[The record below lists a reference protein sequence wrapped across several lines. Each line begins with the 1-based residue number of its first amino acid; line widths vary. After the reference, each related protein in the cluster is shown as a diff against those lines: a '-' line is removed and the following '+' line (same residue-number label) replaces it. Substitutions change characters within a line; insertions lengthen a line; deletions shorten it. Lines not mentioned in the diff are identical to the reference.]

1 MSADATATP
10 FTLRT
15 VLVLVVM
22 GVIGFLAFLL
32 LTAYG
37 EDLQPEQRP
46 GNHALATSAVGFAGA
61 ADLVRRVHGSV
72 KMVRRDADLDTPDPL
87 VITLEPTTDPDTIEK
102 LLKRRAALP
111 TILVLP
117 KWLTMPR
124 RDKPAWVMSFGSIP
138 VSELSRQIAKVTK
151 AKVSANGDGLRTI
164 AGDDL
169 EAVVVDLGDEE
180 EEDLQRILTDANGNM
195 LVARVKEKPLLIVA
209 DPDLLD
215 NQGLKTLAGAER
227 AMQLLGAFGEGHV
240 AFDLTLHGF
249 GQNPNLLKLAFEAP
263 FLPLTLCLLIA
274 ALLAGWH
281 AMLRFGPALP
291 ELRGVAFGKRAI
303 AENGAALLRLAGRRH
318 RTGDRYAA
326 LIRDTAASATGAP
339 SNLPPEALDR
349 YLDRLD
355 KTGEPFTAL
364 AERAGHA
371 QDTRA
376 LLDAARALYQWKRT
390 VTREH

>member
-1 MSADATATP
+1 MSADTTASP
-10 FTLRT
+10 FTMRT
-15 VLVLVVM
+15 VLVLVAL
-22 GVIGFLAFLL
+22 GVVGFLSFLL
-32 LTAYG
+32 MTAYG
-37 EDLQPEQRP
+37 EDLQPSQRP
-46 GNHALATSAVGFAGA
+46 GNHALATSAIGFFGA
-61 ADLVRRVHGSV
+61 AELVRQVHGSAR
-72 KMVRRDADLDTPDPL
+72 MVRRDGDLDTSDTL
-87 VITLEPTTDPDTIEK
+87 VITLEPTTDPETVEK
-102 LLKRRAALP
+102 LIKRRASQP

-124 RDKPAWVMSFGSIP
+124 RDKPAWVTSFGTIP
-138 VSELSRQIAKVTK
+138 TGTVSQQIAKVT
-151 AKVSANGDGLRTI
+151 SASISETPNGLRTLSG
-164 AGDDL
+164 AGL
-169 EAVVVDLGDEE
+169 EPVLEDSGGKALVVTMKD
-180 EEDLQRILTDANGNM
+180 QPT
-195 LVARVKEKPLLIVA
+195 LIVA

-215 NQGLKTLAGAER
+215 NQGLKTLAGAAR
-227 AMQLLGAFGEGHV
+227 AMEVLDWFDDGQRGI

-249 GQNPNLLKLAFEAP
+249 SSNPNLLKLAFEAP
-263 FLPLTLCLLIA
+263 FLPLTLCLLVA

-281 AMLRFGPALP
+281 ALLRFGPALP

-326 LIRDTAASATGAP
+326 LIRDSAAGATGAP
-339 SNLPPEALDR
+339 PNLPPEALDR

-355 KTGEPFTAL
+355 KDGEPFTAM
-364 AERAGHA
+364 AERASHA

>member
-1 MSADATATP
+1 MSADTSNTP
-10 FTLRT
+10 FAMRT
-15 VLVLVVM
+15 VLIMVVLGTV
-22 GVIGFLAFLL
+22 GFLAFLL
-32 LTAYG
+32 LSAYG
-37 EDLQPEQRP
+37 EDLQPAQRP
-46 GNHALATSAVGFAGA
+46 GNHALSPSAVGFAGA
-61 ADLVRRVHGSV
+61 AELVKRVHGSV
-72 KMVRRDADLDTPDPL
+72 KMVRRDGDLDTADTL
-87 VITLEPTTDPDTIEK
+87 VVTLEPGTDPEAIAK
-102 LLKRRAALP
+102 LIKRRAELP

-117 KWLTMPR
+117 KWLTAPR
-124 RDKPAWVMSFGSIP
+124 RDKPAWVASFGTLPIEM
-138 VSELSRQIAKVTK
+138 VSKQIAKV
-151 AKVSANGDGLRTI
+151 AKVTVSEPADGLRTI
-164 AGDDL
+164 AGSGI
-169 EAVVVDLGDEE
+169 EALLADA
-180 EEDLQRILTDANGNM
+180 EDGGVERVLTDADGKL
-195 LVARVKEKPLLIVA
+195 LVAQLRGDQPLLIVA

-227 AMQLLGAFGEGHV
+227 AMQVLDWYSYGDRGI

-263 FLPLTLCLLIA
+263 FLPLTLCLIVA

-291 ELRGVAFGKRAI
+291 EARGVAFGKRAI
-303 AENGAALLRLAGRRH
+303 AENGAALLRLAKRRH

-326 LIRDTAASATGAP
+326 LIRDAAASATGAP
-339 SNLPPEALDR
+339 SSLPPEALDR

-355 KTGEPFTAL
+355 QTGEPFTAM
-364 AERAGHA
+364 ADRAGHA

>member
-1 MSADATATP
+1 MSADATAAP
-10 FTLRT
+10 FSLRT
-15 VLVLVVM
+15 VLVLVAM
-22 GVIGFLAFLL
+22 GVIGFIAFLL

-87 VITLEPTTDPDTIEK
+87 VITLEPTTDPDTIDK
-102 LLKRRAALP
+102 LIKRRAALP

-124 RDKPAWVMSFGSIP
+124 RDKPAWVMSFGSIS

-151 AKVSANGDGLRTI
+151 AKVSENGNGLRTI
-164 AGDDL
+164 AGDEL
-169 EAVVVDLGDEE
+169 EGVVVDVGNE
-180 EEDLQRILTDANGNM
+180 EEDFQRILTDASGNL

-227 AMQLLGAFGEGHV
+227 AMQLLGAFGEGNV

-263 FLPLTLCLLIA
+263 FLPFTLCLLIA
-274 ALLAGWH
+274 TLLAGWH

-326 LIRDTAASATGAP
+326 LIRDAAAGATGAP
-339 SNLPPEALDR
+339 ASLPPEALDR

-364 AERAGHA
+364 AERASHA

>member
-1 MSADATATP
+1 MSGEGTATP

-15 VLVLVVM
+15 VLVLVLL
-22 GVIGFLAFLL
+22 GVVGFVAFLL
-32 LTAYG
+32 LTAYAD
-37 EDLQPEQRP
+37 DLQPAQRP

-61 ADLVRRVHGSV
+61 ADLVRRVHGTV
-72 KMVRRDADLDTPDPL
+72 KMVRRDGELDTSDIL
-87 VITLEPTTDPDTIEK
+87 VVTLEPTTSPDTVKRIID
-102 LLKRRAALP
+102 RRASQP

-124 RDKPAWVMSFGSIP
+124 PDKPAWVRSFGSLP
-138 VSELSRQIAKVTK
+138 PREASRQIAQVTE
-151 AKVSANGDGLRTI
+151 AQVQENAEGLRTI
-164 AGDDL
+164 SGEALEPVIGDGHGG
-169 EAVVVDLGDEE
+169 A
-180 EEDLQRILTDANGNM
+180 
-195 LVARVKEKPLLIVA
+195 LVATLKNQPTLIVA

-227 AMQLLGAFGEGHV
+227 AMQLLDWFDDGDRGI

-249 GQNPNLLKLAFEAP
+249 GSNPNLLKLAFEPP

-281 AMLRFGPALP
+281 AMLRFGPAQP
-291 ELRGVAFGKRAI
+291 EARGVAFGKRAI

-326 LIRDTAASATGAP
+326 LIRDAAASATAAP
-339 SNLPPEALDR
+339 ANLPPDALDN

-355 KTGEPFTAL
+355 EQGEPFTAL
-364 AERAGHA
+364 ASRAGHA
-371 QDTRA
+371 HDTRA
-376 LLDAARALYQWKRT
+376 LLVAARALYQWKRT

>member
-1 MSADATATP
+1 MSADTAASP

-15 VLVLVVM
+15 VLVLVAL
-22 GVIGFLAFLL
+22 GVVGFVSFLL
-32 LTAYG
+32 MTAYG
-37 EDLQPEQRP
+37 EDLQPSQRP
-46 GNHALATSAVGFAGA
+46 GSHALATSAVGFAGA
-61 ADLVRRVHGSV
+61 AELVRQVNGSAR
-72 KMVRRDADLDTPDPL
+72 MIRREGDLDTGDTL
-87 VITLEPTTDPDTIEK
+87 VVTLEPTTDPKALGK
-102 LLKRRAALP
+102 LMARRVGQR

-117 KWLTMPR
+117 KWITFPR
-124 RDKPAWVMSFGSIP
+124 RDKPNWVSVIGTLP
-138 VSELSRQIAKVTK
+138 PDAVAQVVAPLTKVKLTEN
-151 AKVSANGDGLRTI
+151 AGGLRTI
-164 AGDDL
+164 SGDDL
-169 EAVVVDLGDEE
+169 DPVYDDAPGGGPE
-180 EEDLQRILTDANGNM
+180 RILVDAKGGM
-195 LVARVKEKPLLIVA
+195 LAARMRDQDTIIVA

-227 AMQLLGAFGEGHV
+227 TMRLFGAFGSRPV

-249 GQNPNLLKLAFEAP
+249 SSNPNLLKLAFEAP
-263 FLPLTLCLLIA
+263 FLPLTLCLLVA

-281 AMLRFGPALP
+281 ALLRFGPALP

-326 LIRDTAASATGAP
+326 LVRDSAAGATGAP
-339 SNLPPEALDR
+339 PNLPPEALDR

-355 KTGEPFTAL
+355 KQGEPFTAM
-364 AERAGHA
+364 AERASHA

>member
-1 MSADATATP
+1 MSADTSTTP

-15 VLVLVVM
+15 VLVLAAIGVV
-22 GVIGFLAFLL
+22 GFLSFLL
-32 LTAYG
+32 MTAYG
-37 EDLQPEQRP
+37 EDLQPSQRP
-46 GNHALATSAVGFAGA
+46 GSHALATSAIGFYGA
-61 ADLVRRVHGSV
+61 AELVRQVHGSAR
-72 KMVRRDADLDTPDPL
+72 MVRRDGDLDTADTL
-87 VITLEPTTDPDTIEK
+87 VITLEPGTDPDTIEK
-102 LLKRRAALP
+102 LVKRRAGQP

-117 KWLTMPR
+117 KWLTLPR
-124 RDKPAWVMSFGSIP
+124 RDKPAWVMSFGTIP
-138 VSELSRQIAKVTK
+138 TAAVAKQIAKV
-151 AKVSANGDGLRTI
+151 AAVSIVEPPNGLRTLSG
-164 AGDDL
+164 AGL
-169 EAVVVDLGDEE
+169 EPVIEDSGGGALVVTMKD
-180 EEDLQRILTDANGNM
+180 QPT
-195 LVARVKEKPLLIVA
+195 LIVA

-227 AMQLLGAFGEGHV
+227 AMDVLDWFDDGQRGI

-249 GQNPNLLKLAFEAP
+249 TSNPNLLKLAFEAP
-263 FLPLTLCLLIA
+263 FLPLTLCLLVA

-281 AMLRFGPALP
+281 ALMRFGPALP

-326 LIRDTAASATGAP
+326 LIRDSAAGATGAP
-339 SNLPPEALDR
+339 PNLPPEALDR

-355 KTGEPFTAL
+355 KDGEPFTAM
-364 AERAGHA
+364 AERASHA